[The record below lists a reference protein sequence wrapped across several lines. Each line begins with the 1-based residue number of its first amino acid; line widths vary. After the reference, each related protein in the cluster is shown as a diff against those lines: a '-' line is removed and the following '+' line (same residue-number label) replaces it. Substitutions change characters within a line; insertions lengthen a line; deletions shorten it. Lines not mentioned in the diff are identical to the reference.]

1 MARYLGGLLTTDET
15 QVRPANNFE
24 DTAGN
29 GVFTSDEQLML
40 NKQSLYPTAG
50 TSNPSKF
57 VENIFSVEKL
67 DIICMSEDIAFLCIR
82 LDVYRVNLV
91 KELREDK
98 RSNTVACAYFKT
110 STGGFNIF

>member
-1 MARYLGGLLTTDET
+1 MARYLGGLTTTDET

-50 TSNPSKF
+50 TSNPAKF
-57 VENIFSVEKL
+57 VENIFSTNSFCFV
-67 DIICMSEDIAFLCIR
+67 CC
-82 LDVYRVNLV
+82 N
-91 KELREDK
+91 
-98 RSNTVACAYFKT
+98 
-110 STGGFNIF
+110 

>member
-1 MARYLGGLLTTDET
+1 MARYLGGLTTTDET

-50 TSNPSKF
+50 TSNPAKF
-57 VENIFSVEKL
+57 VENIFSV
-67 DIICMSEDIAFLCIR
+67 DTYTGTGSDNNNI
-82 LDVYRVNLV
+82 VNGIDLSGEGGLV
-91 KELREDK
+91 WIKDRGN
-98 RSNTVACAYFKT
+98 SNTNHSLYDTVRGVKLTFY
-110 STGGFNIF
+110 

>member
-1 MARYLGGLLTTDET
+1 MARYLGGLTTTDET

-50 TSNPSKF
+50 NTNPVKF
-57 VENIFSVEKL
+57 VENLFSVDTYAGNSGTQTITTGIDTSGEGG
-67 DIICMSEDIAFLCIR
+67 
-82 LDVYRVNLV
+82 LV
-91 KELREDK
+91 WIKS
-98 RSNTVACAYFKT
+98 RSDSNHHQLYDTVRGAGKPLY
-110 STGGFNIF
+110 SSN